1 MHDTLE
7 LTCIRCETEHDLA
20 DAVALASRILNKP
33 PQQRPLECTMFDFS
47 TQLFAGV
54 ALVVAYE
61 HKKGTVHE
69 VLQYLVDPA
78 WDCSLQMLGLFSAG

>member
-33 PQQRPLECTMFDFS
+33 PQPRPLERTTFDFS
-47 TQLFAGV
+47 T
-54 ALVVAYE
+54 
-61 HKKGTVHE
+61 
-69 VLQYLVDPA
+69 
-78 WDCSLQMLGLFSAG
+78 